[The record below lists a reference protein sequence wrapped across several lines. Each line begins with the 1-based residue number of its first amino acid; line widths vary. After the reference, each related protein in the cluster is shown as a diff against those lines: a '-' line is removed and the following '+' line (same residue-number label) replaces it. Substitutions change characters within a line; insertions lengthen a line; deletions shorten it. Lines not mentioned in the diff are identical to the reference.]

1 MTADPP
7 LDAGALAP
15 WLDGIG
21 AVLRGERSAD
31 VDCTGCTA
39 CCASSQFV
47 HVEPDEADALAA
59 VPVALHFPAPG
70 GPRGHVVV
78 PYDETG
84 RCPLLG
90 ADGCTV
96 YAARPRTCRTY
107 DCRVFTAAGIEP
119 RAESQVAIAARTARW
134 RFDER
139 SAEDHRARRA
149 LAAARAEVSARP
161 DVGEVPPLACALAVV
176 RLAAARFHEG
186 H

>member
-1 MTADPP
+1 MSLTLTDKVQSNPTSDPR
-7 LDAGALAP
+7 L
-15 WLDGIG
+15 I
-21 AVLRGERSAD
+21 
-31 VDCTGCTA
+31 
-39 CCASSQFV
+39 
-47 HVEPDEADALAA
+47 VEPGLSARIAA
-59 VPVALHFPAPG
+59 VAEPVLEG
-70 GPRGHVVV
+70 MNYRLVRV
-78 PYDETG
+78 
-84 RCPLLG
+84 RISG